1 MEAIMSTVTLTSAWD
16 AIILNFS
23 AVFTQPTAQIFINL
37 ITGWILCTTR
47 RTITGILPF
56 AEPKSKRPHDAYHR
70 LFGKSRWLP
79 ARLWKLLAQ
88 LLIGL
93 FYPFDFAQGRP
104 VGTIWMDL
112 DDTIFHRTGRKI
124 DGAGWW
130 RDPILS
136 TASHVV
142 HCWGLNLVVLSLR
155 VVAPWGGEPLGL
167 PINMRLHRKNGPG
180 LIELAKQML
189 MEVKSWF
196 PERQFITCA
205 DGFYA
210 TVAGCSLPHTHII
223 SRIRRD
229 AAIYALPKKKRK
241 HRRGPKPRRGR
252 RLGTPTQIASR
263 VKSWRRVKTVER
275 GKTRYRLVYSKL
287 VIWYKVSR
295 CPVLLVISRDP
306 AGKEK
311 DDFFFTTDLNLT
323 PAEVIGGFAGRWSIE
338 DTFKNTKQSL
348 GAQQPQTWKGNGPER
363 AAVISLWLYSVV
375 WAWYIRYGYR
385 KSSILIMPWY
395 CSKTHPSFQDA
406 LATLRRL
413 LWRKRIITMF
423 GNHTVPARITEF
435 LMDALASA
443 A

>member
-1 MEAIMSTVTLTSAWD
+1 MEANMSTTTLTSAWE

-23 AVFTQPTAQIFINL
+23 TVFTQPTVHIFINL
-37 ITGWILCTTR
+37 ITGWILCTAR

-56 AEPKSKRPHDAYHR
+56 AEPKGKGKRPHDAYHR
-70 LFGKSRWLP
+70 LFPKSRWLP
-79 ARLWKLLAQ
+79 AHLWRLLAQ

-93 FYPFDFAQGRP
+93 FCP

-112 DDTIFHRTGRKI
+112 DDTIFHRTGRNI

-142 HCWGLNLVVLSLR
+142 HCWGLNLVVLTLR
-155 VVAPWGGEPLGL
+155 VIPRWGGEPLGL

-180 LIELAKQML
+180 LIELATQML
-189 MEVKSWF
+189 AEVKGWF
-196 PERQFITCA
+196 PERQFMTSA

-210 TVAGCSLPHTHII
+210 SLAGCGLLYTHLI
-223 SRIRRD
+223 SRMRRD
-229 AAIYALPKKKRK
+229 AAIYALPKKKPK
-241 HRRGPKPRRGR
+241 HQRGPKCKKGK
-252 RLGTPTQIASR
+252 RLATPTQIASR
-263 VKSWRRVKTVER
+263 VKSWLRVKTQER
-275 GKTRYRLVYSKL
+275 GKTKYRLVYSKV
-287 VIWYKVSR
+287 VIWYKVSHR
-295 CPVLLVISRDP
+295 PVLLVISRDP
-306 AGKEK
+306 AGNQK

-348 GAQQPQTWKGNGPER
+348 GSEEPQTWKGQGPQR

-375 WAWYIRYGYR
+375 WAWYIRYGHGKTR
-385 KSSILIMPWY
+385 LPFIPWY
-395 CSKTHPSFQDA
+395 PSKSYPSFQDA
-406 LATLRRL
+406 LAALRRV
-413 LWRKRIITMF
+413 LWRKRIIVMF

-435 LMDALASA
+435 LIDALAPA